1 MNKTHKIFF
10 PLCLHSIRVKNIIYY
25 MAVLLMAVGLKYH
38 YSHARS
44 NDLAWILGP
53 TAGVVEYISGIAFEK
68 EDGAGFVNRANRII
82 IAPSC
87 AGVNFLIIAFCMA
100 AFTGLHH
107 LNSSGSK
114 MFWLG
119 NSAAWA
125 YVLTIA
131 VNAFRIVASIYMYN
145 ADIYYHG
152 LTPERL
158 HRIEGIFIY
167 LFFLCLFY
175 VTLDK
180 IIRFWSRDPEN
191 KQKKWICQYQNSI
204 GSGHAPIIPL
214 FWYLMISLGIPLLN
228 RAYHKNGPQFVEHC
242 LVMLCVCMVVFLVV
256 FLIQSGC
263 AWILRRIQVYRPR
276 KPNPAPHGM

>member
-1 MNKTHKIFF
+1 MLFYIF
-10 PLCLHSIRVKNIIYY
+10 
-25 MAVLLMAVGLKYH
+25 VLLMAVGLKSY

-44 NDLAWILGP
+44 DNLGWILAP
-53 TAGVVEYISGIAFEK
+53 TAGVVKYLSGIAFEK

-100 AFTGLHH
+100 ACLGLHR
-107 LNSSGSK
+107 LKSTCLK
-114 MFWLG
+114 IFWLV
-119 NSAAWA
+119 NSAVWA

-131 VNAFRIVASIYMYN
+131 VNAIRIVASIYLYN

-167 LFFLCLFY
+167 FFFLCLFY
-175 VTLDK
+175 MTLDK
-180 IIRFWSRDPEN
+180 IIGFRTRNPKPEE
-191 KQKKWICQYQNSI
+191 KKWILQPLDFLR
-204 GSGHAPIIPL
+204 SGHTALIPL
-214 FWYLMISLGIPLLN
+214 FWYLLICLGVPLAN
-228 RAYHKNGPQFVEHC
+228 RAYHKNVPQFVEHC
-242 LVMLCVCMVVFLVV
+242 LVILSVCMVVFLIV

-263 AWILRRIQVYRPR
+263 GWIFRRIQVYRLKR
-276 KPNPAPHGM
+276 LNPAAHGMGK

>member
-1 MNKTHKIFF
+1 MNKTNKLFF
-10 PLCLHSIRVKNIIYY
+10 PLCLCSIRVKDIIPY
-25 MAVLLMAVGLKYH
+25 MVVLLMAVGLKYH

-44 NDLAWILGP
+44 DDLSWILGP
-53 TAGVVEYISGIAFEK
+53 TAGGVEYISGIAFEK

-100 AFTGLHH
+100 AFSGLHH
-107 LNSSGSK
+107 LKSSGLKIFWLVNSS
-114 MFWLG
+114 
-119 NSAAWA
+119 AWA
-125 YVLTIA
+125 YILTIA
-131 VNAFRIVASIYMYN
+131 VNAFRIVASIHMYK

-167 LFFLCLFY
+167 FFFLCLFY

-180 IIRFWSRDPEN
+180 IIRFCTRNREPE
-191 KQKKWICQYQNSI
+191 QKKWIHRHSDSI
-204 GSGHAPIIPL
+204 GSGHAAFIPL

-242 LVMLCVCMVVFLVV
+242 LFILSVCMVVFLVV
-256 FLIQSGC
+256 FLIQSCWG
-263 AWILRRIQVYRPR
+263 WIFRRIQVYRLKR
-276 KPNPAPHGM
+276 PNPAPHGM